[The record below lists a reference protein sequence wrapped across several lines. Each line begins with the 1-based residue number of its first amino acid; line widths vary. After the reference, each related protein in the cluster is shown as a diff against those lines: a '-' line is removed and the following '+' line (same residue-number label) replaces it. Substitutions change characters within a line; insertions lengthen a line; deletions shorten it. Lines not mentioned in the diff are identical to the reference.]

1 MNNCISVLVLVAFVF
16 TSGFVSMLLCS
27 YASVAHAQRGIR

>member
-1 MNNCISVLVLVAFVF
+1 MKPLVR
-16 TSGFVSMLLCS
+16 LLPVVEGKCETVNLNYTCN